1 MAEIESIR
9 RGDTLDYILRLAYYD
24 TENNT
29 ETIIPANGTLIFT
42 LKYDQTDDDPGVLQH
57 IVYRDD
63 DDILNPDGLIYMT
76 VPKDKTINV
85 LPGYYFYDFQFI
97 FLDGKVK
104 TILPTIG
111 EDEMV
116 EVYDHTTHLSTY
128 P

>member
-29 ETIIPANGTLIFT
+29 ETIIPANGALIFT